1 MSNGETKGPY
11 LAAALLCEKVLQEK
25 DGILSAIRIIDR
37 IIATAQGSQPPEQMP
52 PVPVNITALLIL
64 KSGDVRG
71 SHTINI
77 QPVAPSDFR
86 SPAIS
91 WPIFLEGEDR
101 GANIVLQ
108 IVFQAKEEGLYWF
121 EVTFKD
127 ELLTRIPLRVVYQ
140 RLATGQ
146 TGGTPVH

>member
-1 MSNGETKGPY
+1 MSNGETNGPY
-11 LAAALLCEKVLQEK
+11 LTAALLCEKVLQEK
-25 DGILSAIRIIDR
+25 DGILSAIRIVDR

-52 PVPVNITALLIL
+52 PVPVNITALLML
-64 KSGDVRG
+64 KSGEARG
-71 SHTINI
+71 SYTVKI
-77 QPVAPSDFR
+77 QPVAPSGFK
-86 SPAIS
+86 SPEVS
-91 WPIFLEGEDR
+91 WPIYLEGEDR

-121 EVTFKD
+121 EVSFKD

-140 RLATGQ
+140 RLAIGQ